1 MGTACS
7 RRALREPGGLGQWH
21 RGKKRRKKKE
31 CGKKRAIEADCES
44 DTKILL
50 VDICCCCCYSGGGCQ
65 AISPSRSLT
74 QPHAASHR
82 GPPQVFQHA
91 FSDSCRI
98 LHNSTVCLLSE
109 TESSPCILGNG
120 SGEWGGALHNCEH
133 LYLELL
139 NTVVTVVRC
148 RSFLVRTENS
158 SKQAKME
165 QTLILSL

>member
-21 RGKKRRKKKE
+21 RGEKRRKKKE

-74 QPHAASHR
+74 QPHTEGLHR
-82 GPPQVFQHA
+82 SFSMPSLTLVEFFTTVQCAYVLKLNHRLA
-91 FSDSCRI
+91 F
-98 LHNSTVCLLSE
+98 LVM
-109 TESSPCILGNG
+109 GVG
-120 SGEWGGALHNCEH
+120 SGGGALHNCEH